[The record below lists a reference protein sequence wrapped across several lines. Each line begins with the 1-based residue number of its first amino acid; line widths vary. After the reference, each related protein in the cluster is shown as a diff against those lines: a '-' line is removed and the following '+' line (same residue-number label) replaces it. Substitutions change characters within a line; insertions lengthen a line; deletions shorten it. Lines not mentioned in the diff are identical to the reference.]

1 MSHMVRKNPS
11 FPDLIAPQDDEG
23 SVIRPRDGA
32 DNGNARPR
40 QSSSR
45 DLRADMAPP
54 TKRSHS
60 STRPASGSLDDRLE
74 KKMRLAGDLMR
85 DLPSTDSRVRLLYVA
100 IMRRDEAL
108 LDGVLAELNKSPVG
122 G

>member
-1 MSHMVRKNPS
+1 MVRKNPS
-11 FPDLIAPQDDEG
+11 FPDLVAPLDDEG
-23 SVIRPRDGA
+23 SVIRPRNAA
-32 DNGNARPR
+32 DSARPR
-40 QSSSR
+40 QESSPEVKT
-45 DLRADMAPP
+45 DGAPP

-74 KKMRLAGDLMR
+74 KKMRLAGELLQN
-85 DLPSTDSRVRLLYVA
+85 LPSTDTRVRLLYIA

-108 LDGVLAELNKSPVG
+108 LDGVLAELNKAPSG